1 MTTDQVFELI
11 QDVPNFPKEGV
22 TFKDITPVFENP
34 DAFAS
39 LVDAM
44 NAAVPADTK
53 TLAAIESRGFILA
66 AAMAQRAPRKVVLLR
81 KPGKLP
87 RETYS
92 QDYELE
98 YGTDTLE
105 VHIDSISEGEN
116 VCIVDDIL
124 ATGGTAAAA
133 EQLIEK
139 AGGKVTNMVFMMELA
154 FLAGSQ
160 KLKNSFSSLHQIN

>member
-1 MTTDQVFELI
+1 VTTDQVFELI

-22 TFKDITPVFENP
+22 TFKDITPIFENP
-34 DAFAS
+34 DAFSA
-39 LVDAM
+39 LVDAL
-44 NAAVPADTK
+44 NEQVPEGTS

-66 AAMAQRAPRKVVLLR
+66 AAMVQKAPRKVVLLR

-87 RETYS
+87 RETFAQNY
-92 QDYELE
+92 QLE

-105 VHIDSISEGEN
+105 VHIDSIADGEK

-133 EQLIEK
+133 EKLIEK
-139 AGGKVTNMVFMMELA
+139 AGGDVTGFVFMMELA
-154 FLAGSQ
+154 FLAGSE
-160 KLKNSFSSLHQIN
+160 KLKNHFSSLHTIN